1 MGKCILCKGDIFLSQ
16 AEIMCHQVNCQGV
29 MGAGLAKQVRTKYP
43 AVYELYKSV
52 CVAHSADPDSLLG
65 WAMIV
70 ETNDSNSK
78 FIANLFAQNGFRKG
92 PSDTQVYTDYNALA
106 RAVDEVVKMAEAYG
120 VKAVA
125 VPLNMGCGLA
135 GGDWNV
141 VKDILKSSFQDSP
154 VNLEIWK
161 L

>member
-1 MGKCILCKGDIFLSQ
+1 MGKCVLCKGNIFLSH
-16 AEIMCHQVNCQGV
+16 AEIICHQVNCRGV
-29 MGAGLAKQVRTKYP
+29 MGAGLAREVRTRCP
-43 AVYELYKSV
+43 SVYKLYESV
-52 CVAHSADPDSLLG
+52 CMSHSSDPSSLLG

-70 ETNDSNSK
+70 ETNDSSGK
-78 FIANLFAQNGFRKG
+78 YIANLFAQDGFRQG
-92 PSDTQVYTDYNALA
+92 PSDTKVYTDYDALS

-120 VKAVA
+120 TTAVA

-141 VKDILKSSFQDSP
+141 VKDILKSSFQSSP
-154 VNLEIWK
+154 VDLEIWK